1 MADAVLL
8 IVMAMALI
16 LFSIQE
22 FLDPLKRT
30 KWSLV
35 TRALIIGLVG
45 VYLAYLYQEMGSS
58 GSYGAAPTG
67 GYVPM

>member
-22 FLDPLKRT
+22 FLDPLKRQT
-30 KWSLV
+30 WSV
-35 TRALIIGLVG
+35 MTRALIMGLIGM
-45 VYLAYLYQEMGSS
+45 YLAYLYQEMGSA
-58 GSYGAAPTG
+58 GAPSMSG

>member
-22 FLDPLKRT
+22 FLDPVKRHT
-30 KWSLV
+30 WSLV
-35 TRALIIGLVG
+35 TRALILGVIGM
-45 VYLAYLYQEMGSS
+45 YLAYLYQEMGSV
-58 GSYGAAPTG
+58 GAAAPATG